1 MVISNGYSTLA
12 EFKLYGSITSTNTND
27 DSVIEDLIESASR
40 FIDAQ
45 TGRTFYARTETKYYD
60 VPYGRELRLDD
71 DLLTVTTLT
80 NGDGTVITA
89 ADYNLI
95 PKNSAPYYA
104 IKLLDTSLLRWQ
116 SSSTGGAELIISIVG
131 TWGWVATR
139 PDDINLACMQIAKNY
154 YNKREGQGTEGIAKV
169 TAMGVVVTPAGAPM
183 SAMQIINRYKKR
195 T

>member
-12 EFKLYGSITSTNTND
+12 EFKLYGSITSTNTNN